1 MTVRRFFKLVTW
13 TNVPKGSERCAGGS
27 FDGENNSPLPVLP
40 PFCEQIAA
48 KECLSLAVAC
58 NGFVGASYKASSGVA
73 WQCGDIDGRA
83 H

>member
-1 MTVRRFFKLVTW
+1 
-13 TNVPKGSERCAGGS
+13 
-27 FDGENNSPLPVLP
+27 
-40 PFCEQIAA
+40 
-48 KECLSLAVAC
+48 LAVAC